1 MRPSFHPR
9 LINGPFEDPGL
20 YIPFLFQKRAVIFD
34 IGDNHCL
41 PARDL
46 LKISHAFV
54 SHTHMDH
61 FTGFDRLLR
70 IMLGRQKTLSFFGPQ
85 GFLKNVEGKLAGY
98 TWNLADDFNYPLC
111 LQISEV
117 HPDFIRLR
125 KYCCGD
131 RFEPAQDEVRRPFK
145 SVLHEEPAFKIS
157 AVILDHDIPC
167 LGFSIKERFHVNII
181 KERLE
186 QLHLEPGPWLSDF
199 KQALYTR
206 ADPASKFEVKAAGS
220 KAGRQFTLGELTRQI
235 AKIAPGQKITYITDV
250 VYSPANKEKIVEFAR
265 DCDHL
270 FIEAAFLDKD
280 REIAGQKN
288 HLTARQAGELAARAG
303 ASQFSVFH
311 FSPRYLG
318 QESLLYREAQEAY
331 GKLKPAATG
340 I

>member
-1 MRPSFHPR
+1 
-9 LINGPFEDPGL
+9 
-20 YIPFLFQKRAVIFD
+20 
-34 IGDNHCL
+34 
-41 PARDL
+41 
-46 LKISHAFV
+46 
-54 SHTHMDH
+54 MDH

-70 IMLGRQKTLSFFGPQ
+70 LMLGRQKTLSFFGPQ
-85 GFLKNVEGKLAGY
+85 GFLKNVKGKLAGY

-111 LQISEV
+111 LQICEV
-117 HPDFIRLR
+117 HPEFMRLQR
-125 KYCCGD
+125 YCCCD
-131 RFEPAQDEVRRPFK
+131 RFEPAQDEVRRPFEG
-145 SVLHEEPAFKIS
+145 VLHEEPTFKVS
-157 AVILDHDIPC
+157 AVILDHDTPC

-181 KERLE
+181 KESLE

-250 VYSPANKEKIVEFAR
+250 VYNSANKEKIVEFAR
-265 DCDHL
+265 DSDHL

-288 HLTARQAGELAARAG
+288 HLTARQAGELAAGAG
-303 ASQFSVFH
+303 ANQFSVFH

-331 GKLKPAATG
+331 SKLKPASIG